1 MKKRNKWFIG
11 AAVVLGLAIGGAVVT
26 SPEFQSVPEGEYI
39 KQVDNDDF
47 QQGQTVKVEV
57 KDVKDTG
64 DIFGWCVYGG
74 KGGLWM
80 SQKDPKV
87 DAGSTIYVK
96 PIDGRYILGS
106 WVFRYDMVAK

>member
-1 MKKRNKWFIG
+1 MKKSSKWITG
-11 AAVVLGLAIGGAVVT
+11 AVVVLGLAIGGAVVT

-39 KQVDNDDF
+39 KQVENDDF

-64 DIFGWCVYGG
+64 NIFGWCVYGE

-80 SQKDPKV
+80 SSNNPKV
-87 DAGSTIYVK
+87 EDGSTIYVK
-96 PIDGRYILGS
+96 PVNGRYILGS
-106 WVFRYDMVAK
+106 WVFTYDMVKK

>member
-1 MKKRNKWFIG
+1 MKKRSKWITG
-11 AAVVLGLAIGGAVVT
+11 AAVILGLAIGGAVVT

-39 KQVDNDDF
+39 KQVEDRDF
-47 QQGQTVKVEV
+47 QDGQTVKVEV

-64 DIFGWCVYGG
+64 DIFGWCVYGE